1 MCVEIFVLV
10 TLGLAEC
17 LPSTGKALD
26 IAILQETTA
35 TFWAVEFAWQP
46 AVSPKGQRL
55 DVAS

>member
-1 MCVEIFVLV
+1 MLEIFVLV